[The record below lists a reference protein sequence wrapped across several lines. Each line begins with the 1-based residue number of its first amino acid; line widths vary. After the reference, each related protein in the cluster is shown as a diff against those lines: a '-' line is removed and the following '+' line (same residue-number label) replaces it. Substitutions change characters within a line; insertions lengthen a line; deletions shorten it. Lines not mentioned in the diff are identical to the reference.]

1 MTEQEW
7 RKCFAENLQSMMD
20 EYGYSQRDLA
30 DEVGTSESA
39 ISRYLH
45 AQQVPKGTVL
55 LNIAYALDCSLDD
68 LIDFNERVIL

>member
-1 MTEQEW
+1 MTEKEW
-7 RKCFAENLQSMMD
+7 REHFAENLQSLMA

-45 AQQVPKGTVL
+45 AQQVPKGTIL
-55 LNIAYALDCSLDD
+55 LNMAYALDCDLED